1 MTTVSLRKS
10 VHGGGELLGSFPFVL
25 LDRRD
30 VVDNEQEGEEGKDD
44 KEDQAVDIDNI
55 LNESPPQ
62 IVHVVVKPL
71 LGETVSELLDA
82 EEDHLEDCGTDD
94 EDRDS
99 SSRRKLG
106 KGVTLG
112 QLRRSYDY
120 CEKKLKDF

>member
-10 VHGGGELLGSFPFVL
+10 VHGGGELLGFFPLVL

-55 LNESPPQ
+55 LYKSAPQ

-71 LGETVSELLDA
+71 LGKTVSELLDA

-106 KGVTLG
+106 RGITL
-112 QLRRSYDY
+112 
-120 CEKKLKDF
+120 C